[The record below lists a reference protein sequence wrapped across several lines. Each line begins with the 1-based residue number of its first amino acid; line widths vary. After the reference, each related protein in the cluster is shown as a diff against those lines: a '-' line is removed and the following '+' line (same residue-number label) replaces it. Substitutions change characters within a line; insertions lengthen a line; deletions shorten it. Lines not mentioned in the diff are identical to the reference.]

1 MFKKKLKIKLFQVIT
16 GLVLLI
22 IMVVISNAFV
32 TKPLQAYRF
41 SQPATVLKIVDGDTI
56 DVRMARCRLPL
67 NGNPQ
72 QCRIQLACID
82 TPEADQT
89 PFFEQAK
96 NRLNALIPPGTAIS
110 VRDTGRNFQE
120 RMVGEIFTRNQFIN
134 LQLVREGQAV
144 ISCQNLNNCTR
155 AYRNALLNAEAT
167 AKREGLG
174 VWNPRQPWTRIQNR
188 QPCSS

>member
-1 MFKKKLKIKLFQVIT
+1 MLKKKLKIKLFQVIT
-16 GLVLLI
+16 GLVVLI
-22 IMVVISNAFV
+22 IMVVISSAFL

-41 SQPATVLKIVDGDTI
+41 SQPATVLNIVDGDTI

-89 PFFEQAK
+89 PFFQQAK
-96 NRLNALIPPGTAIS
+96 DRLNALIPPGTAIS

-120 RMVGEIFTRNQFIN
+120 RIVGEVFTRNQLLN
-134 LQLVREGQAV
+134 LQLLREGKAV
-144 ISCQNLNNCTR
+144 ILCQHLNNCR
-155 AYRNALLNAEAT
+155 ASRNAYLNAEAT

-174 VWNPRQPWTRIQNR
+174 VWNRRQPWREIQNR
-188 QPCSS
+188 QPCGS